1 MVAGA
6 NATGIDA
13 VAGEYDCSM
22 SGPPALRSSTGNC
35 PVPTARGRNY
45 VTILFS

>member
-13 VAGEYDCSM
+13 FVGEYDCSM
-22 SGPPALRSSTGNC
+22 SGPPAVPSSTGNC
-35 PVPTARGRNY
+35 RFRLQGGGTH